1 MLRGDLFA
9 EDLKLRRRDCIVKE
23 GPLARRGEE
32 GSYETM
38 ATLGPGNGIGNLS
51 RSPIQP
57 SVHSLDESRSSS
69 SGAVENLVQK

>member
-1 MLRGDLFA
+1 MLRGDFFA

-38 ATLGPGNGIGNLS
+38 ATLGTG
-51 RSPIQP
+51 
-57 SVHSLDESRSSS
+57 
-69 SGAVENLVQK
+69 